1 MSQVIWIQTMKNQ
14 QRINELQAKI
24 AEVSSAMHKTY
35 RLHGVTFPA
44 PENHLRRLVEEL
56 DTLLVETFHDDRET
70 RKNKR
75 LGIK

>member
-1 MSQVIWIQTMKNQ
+1 M
-14 QRINELQAKI
+14 
-24 AEVSSAMHKTY
+24 AMHKTH

>member
-1 MSQVIWIQTMKNQ
+1 MKNQ

-44 PENHLRRLVEEL
+44 PENHLRQLVEEL